1 MQDPPLSMSSPPP
14 VPSSD
19 GTCRP
24 NDANNP
30 DITSNE
36 MKTSLK
42 ALLTAMD
49 GLSTTGVRRSRA
61 GGAARATTA
70 CHHQPPQQQQQQQ
83 QQQQEQQQPA
93 TSDETDS
100 NIQKPADN
108 IFGRVA
114 AMVGRSLQDEVRAHS
129 PICEYEDVL
138 DDQKYTLR
146 ISVPVM
152 MQSRLQDE
160 AAATTS
166 ATATIRN
173 SLRPRRGRRPRPND
187 GDGTLMSSLN
197 NRVGP
202 PIRSSIRGAN
212 LEDELLGAKN
222 ENNHGLDNDEGANKA
237 EDVTVDDDCSLT
249 CALSNETSTLSHST
263 IPNASGGDD
272 YRSRFHSSLGTD
284 ATDGSERQQN
294 PPTFVGGS
302 SICERDGWYTLSTLI
317 DEEIAKTEKNSKW
330 YR

>member
-1 MQDPPLSMSSPPP
+1 MSSPPP

-83 QQQQEQQQPA
+83 QEQQQPA

-108 IFGRVA
+108 IFERVA
-114 AMVGRSLQDEVRAHS
+114 SMVGRSLQDEVRAHS
-129 PICEYEDVL
+129 PICEYEGVL

-146 ISVPVM
+146 ISVPIM

-160 AAATTS
+160 AAATTR
-166 ATATIRN
+166 TP
-173 SLRPRRGRRPRPND
+173 LRPRRGRRPRPND

-197 NRVGP
+197 SRVGP
-202 PIRSSIRGAN
+202 PIRRHIRGAN

-222 ENNHGLDNDEGANKA
+222 ENDHGLDNDEGTNKA
-237 EDVTVDDDCSLT
+237 EDGTADDN

-284 ATDGSERQQN
+284 ATDGSDRQQN
-294 PPTFVGGS
+294 PPTFVGDS

-317 DEEIAKTEKNSKW
+317 DEEITKTEKNSMW